1 MTSVSTPSSSE
12 ETAYAEVIGDPI
24 EHSRSPLIH
33 QYWLD
38 ALAIAATYRRT
49 LVRAEDM
56 ESHVAAARANPKWR
70 GSNVTMPLKR
80 LALDLTEAATDR
92 AVTAGAANLL
102 LIREGK
108 LFAANTDVGAIATL
122 VDRQRDY
129 GRRIDSVTLFG
140 SGGAA
145 RGALVALKLLGID
158 QVRIQARD
166 MAAASK
172 LAVEFGLALGPRPF
186 TDRVDSDMLINATP
200 LGMAGYECLNCDLT
214 LLPPEGLVFDM
225 VSNPADTPLIVAAK
239 ARGLATVTGLDML
252 VEQAATSFK
261 LMFGT
266 DAPRDRDAGLWA
278 RLRP

>member
-1 MTSVSTPSSSE
+1 MTSIP
-12 ETAYAEVIGDPI
+12 TASIGPVTGYAEVIGDPI
-24 EHSRSPLIH
+24 KHSRSPLIH

-38 ALAIAATYRRT
+38 ALGIAATYRRI

-56 ESHVAAARANPKWR
+56 ASHVAAARADPEWR

-80 LALDLTEAATDR
+80 LALDLAEEATDR

-102 LIREGK
+102 LIRNGK

-122 VDRQRDY
+122 IDRVHDS
-129 GRRIDSVTLFG
+129 GRRVRSVTLFG

-166 MAAASK
+166 MAAATK
-172 LAVEFGLALGPRPF
+172 LAVEFGLALGPGPF
-186 TDRVDSDMLINATP
+186 TDQVDSDMLINATP

-225 VSNPADTPLIVAAK
+225 VSNPVDTPLIVAAK
-239 ARGLATVTGLDML
+239 KRGLATVTGLDML

-261 LMFGT
+261 LMFGV
-266 DAPRDRDAGLWA
+266 DPPRDCDDGLWA